1 MGLNRKQE
9 VISRYNVI
17 NLLYNRKDSMGQ
29 NATDLSKASPKSLKV
44 DMVKK
49 QRWYIKMSLKK
60 SEATSA
66 KALKLL

>member
-49 QRWYIKMSLKK
+49 QR
-60 SEATSA
+60 
-66 KALKLL
+66 